1 MKNKMCL
8 ISFFCFLLIIIT
20 YCNGFNLQ
28 VAYCSTINAFNYSEL
43 PYTKCETCAK
53 AMCVLEQKTGRILY
67 GKNIN
72 VKLPMASTT
81 KIFTALTVLEKCK
94 NLDALVNVNDKAVGI
109 KGTSIY
115 LRKGEKLT
123 VKELL
128 YGMMLPS
135 GNDAATAL
143 AYYVGKDMPSFCKM
157 METTAKNAGAKNS
170 AFKNPHGLDEPGHYT
185 TAYDLAIVS
194 AKLIQNE
201 TFKQIVTARYAQIRG
216 NNEIKTRY
224 LKSKNKLLCK
234 FPGCTGIKTGF
245 TDDAGRCF
253 VGSASRDDLDV
264 VCSILNC
271 GPMFEECAKFMELA
285 FKEYKNYEILPA
297 YNLLNEINVIEGKST
312 TVKTFTR
319 KSFIFPL
326 TSEEYLKINLEYKL
340 PEFLTA
346 PIKKEQKV
354 GMLKIYLEDKLI
366 FQDEI
371 LTKEKVIANTYLQS
385 IKDFIKKWDIARLI

>member
-1 MKNKMCL
+1 MKNKSWL
-8 ISFFCFLLIIIT
+8 IPFFCLFILILLCFNSFYLPV
-20 YCNGFNLQ
+20 YCLALDN
-28 VAYCSTINAFNYSEL
+28 SKSYSDL
-43 PYTKCETCAK
+43 PYIECGSTAK

-72 VKLPMASTT
+72 LKLPMASTT
-81 KIFTALTVLEKCK
+81 KIFTALTVLERCK
-94 NLDALVNVNDKAVGI
+94 NIDALVNVNDKAVGI

-143 AYYVGKDMPSFCKM
+143 AYYVGKDIPNFCKI
-157 METTAKNAGAKNS
+157 METTARNAGAKNS
-170 AFKNPHGLDEPGHYT
+170 AFKNPHGLDETGHYT
-185 TAYDLAIVS
+185 TAYDLAKVS
-194 AKLIQNE
+194 AKLMQNE
-201 TFKQIVTARYAQIRG
+201 IFKQIVTTKYAQIRG

-253 VGSASRDDLDV
+253 VGSASRENLDV
-264 VCSILNC
+264 VCSVLNC
-271 GPMFEECAKFMELA
+271 GPMFEETAKFMELA
-285 FKEYKNYEILPA
+285 FKEYKNYEIVPA
-297 YNLLNEINVIEGKST
+297 YNIINNVNVVKGKEPS
-312 TVKTFTR
+312 VKTFSR
-319 KSFIFPL
+319 KSFCFPL
-326 TSEEYLKINLEYKL
+326 TNEEFMKINYEYSL

-346 PIKKEQKV
+346 PIKKEQKI
-354 GMLKIYLEDKLI
+354 GNLKIYLEDKLL

-371 LTKEKVIANTYLQS
+371 LTKDKVISNSFLQT
-385 IKDFIKKWDIARLI
+385 IKDFIKKWEVV